1 MEGREG
7 RDLPLRNVSA
17 RGTYAHLSHE
27 KLQLWIAG
35 NENTIRELDLKVDRM
50 DRKLY
55 DQRKFQEQATETYA
69 GLSCADLQRVIAHK
83 ESIIQELERRK
94 QDGAKVGCKRGRDQ
108 DEAEDEA
115 KDQAQAS
122 WVVEEGMASP
132 MMRNLLEL
140 NHFIIERRASDAK
153 QMERD
158 KKEIGELADLLREG
172 VKQSDAQMQLIK
184 DMEKN
189 MDNLE
194 KRKNKKLK
202 EARKLQ
208 KQIQSY
214 RVAAQSDHA
223 KIQWW
228 LNSHHAMEEKMA
240 ELRGKLEM
248 SEAKAKMSS
257 EK

>member
-17 RGTYAHLSHE
+17 PGTYAHLSHE

-69 GLSCADLQRVIAHK
+69 GLSCADLQRVIAHGELEIK
-83 ESIIQELERRK
+83 SIIQELERRK

-115 KDQAQAS
+115 QDQAQDEAQDQAKDQAQAS

-140 NHFIIERRASDAK
+140 NHFILERRASDAK

-158 KKEIGELADLLREG
+158 KKEIGELADLLRDG

-194 KRKNKKLK
+194 ERYKKLK
-202 EARKLQ
+202 QASKNQRQ
-208 KQIQSY
+208 
-214 RVAAQSDHA
+214 A
-223 KIQWW
+223 
-228 LNSHHAMEEKMA
+228 EE
-240 ELRGKLEM
+240 
-248 SEAKAKMSS
+248 KAKMSS
-257 EK
+257 E

>member
-17 RGTYAHLSHE
+17 PGTYAHLSHE

-115 KDQAQAS
+115 QDQAQDEAQDQAQAS
-122 WVVEEGMASP
+122 
-132 MMRNLLEL
+132 
-140 NHFIIERRASDAK
+140 
-153 QMERD
+153 
-158 KKEIGELADLLREG
+158 
-172 VKQSDAQMQLIK
+172 
-184 DMEKN
+184 
-189 MDNLE
+189 
-194 KRKNKKLK
+194 
-202 EARKLQ
+202 
-208 KQIQSY
+208 
-214 RVAAQSDHA
+214 
-223 KIQWW
+223 
-228 LNSHHAMEEKMA
+228 
-240 ELRGKLEM
+240 
-248 SEAKAKMSS
+248 
-257 EK
+257 